1 MKRIKFINRLKKL
14 DRMNK
19 GIILLMLVFGT
30 LTATSQDIHFTMW
43 DAMPI
48 TTNPATAGVFN
59 GDIRGVINY
68 RNQWASIGNPYK
80 TYSVMLDGGLFKN
93 KWKNGYMG
101 AGMNFYKDVAGT
113 TDFGVTKISLALS
126 SVIYLNEKNTASV
139 GLLGSWAQNTI
150 SPNNLEWDSQF
161 NGQVFDPT
169 APTNETISFD
179 GNNYFDFSA
188 GALWAY
194 GEGTKTLSSH
204 DELSMKIGAAFYH
217 VTRPSTEV
225 EFGDL
230 DKLYSKLAIHGNAHI
245 GISNTKMALRPKFIT
260 YFQGPA
266 RQITAGML
274 FRYML
279 KEESKYTGMFKEM
292 AISFGGYYRFGDAFA
307 PSVEFE
313 IASFAIG
320 FAYDM
325 NISGLTAATGGN
337 GGPEIFI
344 RIINPNPFSYGRGTR
359 SSARFR

>member
-1 MKRIKFINRLKKL
+1 MKEFKTISKAVVV
-14 DRMNK
+14 
-19 GIILLMLVFGT
+19 MLITFSFQLSTFNCV
-30 LTATSQDIHFTMW
+30 AQDIHFTMW
-43 DAMPI
+43 DAMPL

-93 KWKNGYMG
+93 KWRNGYMG
-101 AGMNFYKDVAGT
+101 VGLNFYKDVAGT
-113 TDFGVTKISLALS
+113 TNFGITKISLALS
-126 SVIYLNEKNTASV
+126 SVVYLNEKNTASV

-150 SPNNLEWDSQF
+150 NPNNLEWDSQF
-161 NGQVFDPT
+161 NGQAFDAA
-169 APTNETISFD
+169 APTNETISFN

-194 GEGTKTLSSH
+194 GTGTKTLSSH
-204 DELSMKIGAAFYH
+204 DEFAMKVGAAFYH
-217 VTRPSTEV
+217 VTRPSRETV
-225 EFGDL
+225 VGDL
-230 DKLYSKLAIHGNAHI
+230 DKLYSKLAIHADAHV
-245 GISNTKMALRPKFIT
+245 GIANTKIALKPKLIT
-260 YFQGPA
+260 YFQGPT

-279 KEESKYTGMFKEM
+279 KEESKYTGIFKEM

-313 IASFAIG
+313 MASFAIG

-325 NISGLTAATGGN
+325 NISGLSTATGGN
-337 GGPEIFI
+337 GGPEIFV
-344 RIINPNPFSYGRGTR
+344 RIINPNPFSYGRGTK